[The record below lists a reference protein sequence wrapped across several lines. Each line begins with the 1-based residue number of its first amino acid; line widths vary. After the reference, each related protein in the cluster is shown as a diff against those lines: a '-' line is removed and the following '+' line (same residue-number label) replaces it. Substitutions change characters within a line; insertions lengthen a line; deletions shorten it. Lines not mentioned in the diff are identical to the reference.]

1 MYRCLELFTAKDLLD
16 LRKLSHNGT
25 NVRLFRD
32 KVTKEDLL
40 FMKKDKEMKKHIQ
53 EIQDKFD
60 QSNSSS
66 LIILDHRKLKKFTV
80 L

>member
-16 LRKLSHNGT
+16 LPKLSHNGT